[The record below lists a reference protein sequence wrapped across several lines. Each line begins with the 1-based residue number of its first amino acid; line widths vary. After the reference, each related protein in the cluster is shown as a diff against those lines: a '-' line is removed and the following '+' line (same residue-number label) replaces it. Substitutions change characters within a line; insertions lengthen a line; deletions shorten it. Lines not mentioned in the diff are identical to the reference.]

1 MSLQQSSKIR
11 QQHIPAL
18 TGVRALAALLV
29 LGLHV
34 DQNVPTNI
42 TSLLPWIRQGYL
54 GVDFFFILSGFII
67 THVYLRSLSK
77 PTVRTVG
84 IFLWHRFIRLYPVHV
99 AVLLALIGMV
109 YFARAE
115 GREIDELSFNGA
127 DLIWQFSLVH
137 AWGVTAVPTWNVP
150 SWSISAEWFMYL
162 LFPLIVPFLLLVQ
175 NEVSAF
181 VLAAAAL
188 VVMSAAFLSLGF
200 GLNSWTGAP
209 ALLRV
214 AGEFLCGAALCRAI
228 SIGASLGERR
238 WNGDLVGFIAFAGF
252 LVGASLGLSDF
263 LLVGSLALT
272 VMGAATA
279 NGSFHRLIGSRPAV
293 WIGEI
298 SFSIYMVHFPILIVL
313 RRLVEM
319 FGYASWH

>member
-1 MSLQQSSKIR
+1 
-11 QQHIPAL
+11 L
-18 TGVRALAALLV
+18 T
-29 LGLHV
+29 
-34 DQNVPTNI
+34 
-42 TSLLPWIRQGYL
+42 
-54 GVDFFFILSGFII
+54 
-67 THVYLRSLSK
+67 SLSK
-77 PTVRTVG
+77 PTVKTVG

-99 AVLLALIGMV
+99 TVLLALIGMV

-115 GREIDELSFNGA
+115 GREIDKLSFNGI
-127 DLIWQFSLVH
+127 DLIWQFALVH

-150 SWSISAEWFMYL
+150 SWSISVEWFMYL
-162 LFPLIVPFLLLVQ
+162 LFPLVVPFLLLVQ
-175 NEVSAF
+175 SEVFAF

-188 VVMSAAFLSLGF
+188 VIMSAAFLSLGF
-200 GLNSWTGAP
+200 GLDSWTGAP

-228 SIGASLGERR
+228 NIGAPLGERR
-238 WNGDLVGFIAFAGF
+238 WNGDMVGFIGFAGF

-263 LLVGSLALT
+263 LLVGSLAFT

-279 NGSFHRLIGSRPAV
+279 VGSFHRLIGSRPAV

-313 RRLVEM
+313 RRVLEM
-319 FGYASWH
+319 FGYASWHWSLQLTAFFFAVILVLAVSAVLYYVVERPVRTRLRDQMGVFAPLSGAQCSPHLS